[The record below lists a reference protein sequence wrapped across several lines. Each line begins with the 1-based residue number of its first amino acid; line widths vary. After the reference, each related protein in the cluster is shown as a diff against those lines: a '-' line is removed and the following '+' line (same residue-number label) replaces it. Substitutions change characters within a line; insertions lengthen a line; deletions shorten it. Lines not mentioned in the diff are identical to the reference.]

1 PKAAAPA
8 APAATAPTLTLFFS
22 PLVIFSP
29 SCEPV
34 FSPLEAIPLS
44 CLSISFCI
52 PFVRGEIVTHACA
65 SSIPATSAPPDLE
78 FHAQQLGELAGWDF
92 RPAVLL
98 LSRLLHSR
106 ARNRFRAIPA
116 LRAVLGLKPHK
127 NIREV
132 NEICCEVFLYSPQ

>member
-1 PKAAAPA
+1 
-8 APAATAPTLTLFFS
+8 TAPTLTLFFS

-52 PFVRGEIVTHACA
+52 PLVRGEIVTHACA

-78 FHAQQLGELAGWDF
+78 FHAQQLGELLSWDF
-92 RPAVLL
+92 RPAVLF
-98 LSRLLHSR
+98 LSRFLHTR
-106 ARNRFRAIPA
+106 TRNR
-116 LRAVLGLKPHK
+116 LRPIAPLRTVLSLKPHK
-127 NIREV
+127 DIGKV
-132 NEICCEVFLYSPQ
+132 NQICCEVLLDSPQ